1 MIEHVGEFVYIAEYV
16 WKYNPRADS
25 ERIKKFK
32 NHPVIGKNFGGEW
45 DLPHD
50 L

>member
-1 MIEHVGEFVYIAEYV
+1 MSVNLYIAEYV

-32 NHPVIGKNFGGEW
+32 NHPVIGKNLGGGMG
-45 DLPHD
+45 PSP
-50 L
+50 